1 MKKSDPV
8 EIDYK
13 SLGTIAIDELKQAIW
28 EDIEALKDQFGVS
41 YVTGVKLV
49 VPATNEFG
57 DPVVVKRLATGAT
70 VKRLERF
77 FTWITSSPRAATKSS
92 VRSVGAL
99 ASQLGQTSFS
109 LPSTSS
115 ATSSSKLPSHF

>member
-49 VPATNEFG
+49 ATATNEFG
-57 DPVVVKRLATGAT
+57 DPVVIKR
-70 VKRLERF
+70 RN
-77 FTWITSSPRAATKSS
+77 
-92 VRSVGAL
+92 VGH
-99 ASQLGQTSFS
+99 S
-109 LPSTSS
+109 
-115 ATSSSKLPSHF
+115 

>member
-41 YVTGVKLV
+41 FVSGVKLV

-57 DPVVVKRLATGAT
+57 DPVVIKRLATGAT
-70 VKRLERF
+70 VKRLD
-77 FTWITSSPRAATKSS
+77 THHYHPAC
-92 VRSVGAL
+92 L
-99 ASQLGQTSFS
+99 DY
-109 LPSTSS
+109 
-115 ATSSSKLPSHF
+115 KL

>member
-28 EDIEALKDQFGVS
+28 EDIEALKDQFGVT

-49 VPATNEFG
+49 VPATNEYG
-57 DPVVVKRLATGAT
+57 DPLVIKRLSTGAAVKRLDTHHYHPAC
-70 VKRLERF
+70 LDY
-77 FTWITSSPRAATKSS
+77 
-92 VRSVGAL
+92 
-99 ASQLGQTSFS
+99 
-109 LPSTSS
+109 
-115 ATSSSKLPSHF
+115 KL

>member
-41 YVTGVKLV
+41 YVAGVKLV

-70 VKRLERF
+70 VKRLD
-77 FTWITSSPRAATKSS
+77 THHYHPAC
-92 VRSVGAL
+92 L
-99 ASQLGQTSFS
+99 DY
-109 LPSTSS
+109 
-115 ATSSSKLPSHF
+115 KL